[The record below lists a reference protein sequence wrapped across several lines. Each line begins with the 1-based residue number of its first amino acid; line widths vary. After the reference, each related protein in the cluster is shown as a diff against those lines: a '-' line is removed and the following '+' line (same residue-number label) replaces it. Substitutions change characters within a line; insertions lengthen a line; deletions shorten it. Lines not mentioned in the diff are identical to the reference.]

1 MTPASKIEISK
12 SILIALLVILCAFI
26 APGIQSLAAQTTET
40 TEVDLSHA
48 REILQMSK
56 NDAKAEIAK
65 LNAEEAAAL
74 ASQILKVG
82 RDKNPDI
89 DHLYYVVAQLNQI
102 EATEKAQRRLNYLL
116 WVILLLM
123 TLFCAFVIYVIID
136 QRMTLKKMRSL
147 LDDLP
152 DPSAKANPEVY
163 RGD

>member
-1 MTPASKIEISK
+1 MTSTSENQITK
-12 SILIALLVILCAFI
+12 SILIALLVILCAFF
-26 APGIQSLAAQTTET
+26 APGVQSLTAQTTET

-74 ASQILKVG
+74 ASQILKVA
-82 RDKNPDI
+82 RDRNPDI

-136 QRMTLKKMRSL
+136 QRITLKKMRGL

-152 DPSAKANPEVY
+152 DTSSKTNPEVY